1 MLSWYYVVVF
11 CFGRLL
17 IAILRVRRS
26 TVNQDDIRA
35 RSSSTNLSNEYL
47 PSIRSNFS
55 EISASFISTIGRNRQ
70 DRSFPD
76 DERPSF
82 TQSEIRAVEVD
93 NNESQ
98 ISISRYDPRSPTPGS
113 SSNLLA
119 QLYDQDP
126 FAPTTPMSALSPTPP
141 HNANDLIS
149 TTPDHVTLSF
159 ETLPRPS
166 VGSYNSVSSY
176 SLAPGGYI
184 GRSATREAMKNAIW
198 GNTAQ
203 PGSGSSPI
211 QLSQK
216 EARSALIR
224 LGGHLISALLSFS
237 FISPFLFTN
246 FIDKSASSSSLTIP
260 SILLII
266 GICQPSIVLAIQSYL
281 SEGAWYKLELPRVLS
296 STSIFQIQTQN
307 RPSISTHR
315 SSRRSEVVPRVSST
329 DCDEV
334 PKGRLGQ
341 SVPIYNKIKAEA
353 LTVLFPS

>member
-1 MLSWYYVVVF
+1 MKSLTDPYFKLVVF

-26 TVNQDDIRA
+26 TVNQDDSRT
-35 RSSSTNLSNEYL
+35 REDSLNNSNAYL

-70 DRSFPD
+70 NQRFPD
-76 DERPSF
+76 EERPSF
-82 TQSEIRAVEVD
+82 SQSEIRAVEVD

-126 FAPTTPMSALSPTPP
+126 FAPTTPISTLSPITP
-141 HNANDLIS
+141 HNLEAPTS
-149 TTPDHVTLSF
+149 STPDHITLSF

-184 GRSATREAMKNAIW
+184 GRSAAREAMKNEIW
-198 GNTAQ
+198 GNAAQ
-203 PGSGSSPI
+203 PGSGTSPV

-216 EARSALIR
+216 EARSALVR
-224 LGGHLISALLSFS
+224 LGGHLISAVLSFS
-237 FISPFLFTN
+237 FISPFLFKK
-246 FIDKSASSSSLTIP
+246 FINQSNSSVTVP
-260 SILLII
+260 SVLLII
-266 GICQPSIVLAIQSYL
+266 GICLPSLILAIQSCL
-281 SEGAWYKLELPRVLS
+281 SEGVWFKLNLPPVLN
-296 STSIFQIQTQN
+296 STSASQVETQN
-307 RPSISTHR
+307 RPSISTYR
-315 SSRRSEVVPRVSST
+315 SSRRSEVVPRVSSA

-334 PKGRLGQ
+334 PKSRLGKSLSE
-341 SVPIYNKIKAEA
+341 SV
-353 LTVLFPS
+353 S